1 MIPGL
6 NFQRN
11 NRNTDQFA
19 AVILSDKN
27 LDQINELRLRKGIIN
42 VLHIT
47 IIFTS
52 LLRLVSQ
59 LEHNIILGTYTNVI
73 QIHIMVNW

>member
-11 NRNTDQFA
+11 DRNTDQFA
-19 AVILSDKN
+19 AVILSDKK

-52 LLRLVSQ
+52 LRLVSQ